1 MAAEA
6 VRLLFPVG
14 HILQNDNESNGEEV
28 QGTDNPT
35 KEKLWRE
42 ERGRGGERGEGR
54 GGGKRRGKGR
64 SRRERRERRGEG
76 EETYKLIN

>member
-14 HILQNDNESNGEEV
+14 HILQNGNESNGEEV

-42 ERGRGGERGEGR
+42 ERGEGR
-54 GGGKRRGKGR
+54 GERRGKGR
-64 SRRERRERRGEG
+64 SGEIKESEEREKRGG
-76 EETYKLIN
+76 RGNIQVDQLI

>member
-6 VRLLFPVG
+6 VRLLFPIG
-14 HILQNDNESNGEEV
+14 HILQNGNESNGEEV

-42 ERGRGGERGEGR
+42 ERGRGGERGEGK
-54 GGGKRRGKGR
+54 GGEGR
-64 SRRERRERRGEG
+64 SRRVRRERRGEG